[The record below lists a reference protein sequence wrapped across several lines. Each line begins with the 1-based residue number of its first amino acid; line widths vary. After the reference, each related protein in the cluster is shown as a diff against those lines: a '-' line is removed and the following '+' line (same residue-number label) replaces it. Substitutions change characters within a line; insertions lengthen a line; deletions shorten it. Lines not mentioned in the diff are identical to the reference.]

1 VRCGKRVIFAGFLAL
16 ASCAA
21 PARLPPQAPVAPV
34 AGQMTLGRIV
44 AIRQVTVA
52 DNGGAQGLDAVL
64 SALNQPAAATPASG
78 TEVVIQQDNGGT
90 IDIAQTNMDGFAVG
104 DEVGVI
110 VTDHTTLVHR

>member
-1 VRCGKRVIFAGFLAL
+1 MNTAKPIVFAGFLAL

-21 PARLPPQAPVAPV
+21 PVRLPPQAPAVPV

-52 DNGGAQGLDAVL
+52 DNAGAPGLQAVL

-78 TEVVIQQDNGGT
+78 TEVVIQQDNGAT
-90 IDIAQTNMDGFAVG
+90 IDLAQTNTDGFAVG

-110 VTDHTTLVHR
+110 VTDHTVLVHR

>member
-1 VRCGKRVIFAGFLAL
+1 MLAL

-21 PARLPPQAPVAPV
+21 PARLPPQAPVVPV

-52 DNGGAQGLDAVL
+52 DNTGAPGLNAVL
-64 SALNQPAAATPASG
+64 SALNQPAAPTPVSG
-78 TEVVIQQDNGGT
+78 TEVVIRQDNGST
-90 IDIAQTNMDGFAVG
+90 IVVAQTDTAGFAVG

-110 VTDHTTLVHR
+110 VTDHTVLEHR